1 MSSWKH
7 FFSLF
12 TFLFSLYF
20 VSLQAKREKYGTK
33 LGQEPKN
40 VLFHS

>member
-1 MSSWKH
+1 MADIWSVL
-7 FFSLF
+7 FF
-12 TFLFSLYF
+12 F
-20 VSLQAKREKYGTK
+20 VPSQAKREKYGTK